1 VCVVQACASGIRLGD
16 LYHNLWLPA
25 SWDRIACLTFECV
38 TNIIAFG
45 EVMETRPR
53 VAFYTL
59 GCKLN
64 QAESELLARQ
74 FAEAGYYDVSGGEA
88 ADICILNTCTV
99 THIADRK
106 SRHLVR
112 LLRRRNPGALIIATG
127 CYAERM
133 PDDLAGLGADL
144 VVGNGQKTHL
154 LELVK
159 DRHISMSSCAAGQDV
174 IDGVHRI
181 RSFIKIQDGCSGVC
195 AYCVV
200 PQVRRREYCLPLGE
214 ILDEISTRVA
224 AGYKEVVLTGTEIG
238 TYKYNGAGLKYLV
251 KRILSDTGVERLHLS
266 SLQPQE
272 ILPELL
278 GLWRDSRLCR
288 HFHLALQSGSD
299 AVLRRMKR
307 RYNVDDYSKAVSLI
321 RQAAP
326 GVAITT
332 DIMVGF
338 PGESAGEF
346 EESYRFCQEI
356 GFAIIHVFAYSAR
369 PGTLAAKM
377 PGQIGAEL
385 KKERSLRMLELAK
398 QSSGGFGE
406 RLLGQKAMVLWE
418 NEIAQ
423 GSSIY
428 SGLSDNYVRVFTN
441 SQKALAGR
449 LLPVKLLRL
458 HEQGLWGEVI
468 E

>member
-1 VCVVQACASGIRLGD
+1 M
-16 LYHNLWLPA
+16 
-25 SWDRIACLTFECV
+25 

-45 EVMETRPR
+45 EVMETKSR

-74 FAEAGYYDVSGGEA
+74 FAEAGYYDAGGEA
-88 ADICILNTCTV
+88 ADIYVLNTCTV

-106 SRHLVR
+106 SRHLLR

-133 PDDLAGLGADL
+133 PDDLAGIGADL

-159 DRHISMSSCAAGQDV
+159 KDRHISVSSCAAGQDV
-174 IDGVHRI
+174 INGAHRI

-200 PQVRRREYCLPLGE
+200 PQVRRQEYCLPVGE
-214 ILDEISTRVA
+214 ILDEINTRVV
-224 AGYKEVVLTGTEIG
+224 AGYKEVVLTGTKIG
-238 TYKYNGAGLKYLV
+238 TYEYNGAGLEYLV

-272 ILPELL
+272 ISPELL

-307 RYNVDDYSKAVSLI
+307 RYSVDDYRKAVSLI
-321 RQAAP
+321 RRAVP
-326 GVAITT
+326 EVAVTT

-338 PGESAGEF
+338 PGESAEEF
-346 EESYRFCQEI
+346 EESYRFCREI
-356 GFAIIHVFAYSAR
+356 GFSTIHVFAYSAR
-369 PGTLAAKM
+369 PGTLATKM
-377 PGQIGAEL
+377 SGQVGDKL
-385 KKERSLRMLELAK
+385 KKERSLKMLELAK
-398 QSSGGFGE
+398 QSSSEFGE
-406 RLLGQKAMVLWE
+406 RLLEQKTVVLWE
-418 NEIAQ
+418 NEIAP

-428 SGLSDNYVRVFTN
+428 SGLSDNYVRVFAN
-441 SQKALAGR
+441 SQKVLTGR
-449 LLPVKLLRL
+449 LLPVNLLRV